1 MNIVYI
7 VNNNPLYIDMLLKS
21 IESISYFNS
30 NVNFYVINTSNEHL
44 NLPNNI
50 TQISYPIKKTIKSQK
65 LVK

>member
-30 NVNFYVINTSNEHL
+30 NVNFYVKIRV
-44 NLPNNI
+44 
-50 TQISYPIKKTIKSQK
+50 ISSEVY
-65 LVK
+65 